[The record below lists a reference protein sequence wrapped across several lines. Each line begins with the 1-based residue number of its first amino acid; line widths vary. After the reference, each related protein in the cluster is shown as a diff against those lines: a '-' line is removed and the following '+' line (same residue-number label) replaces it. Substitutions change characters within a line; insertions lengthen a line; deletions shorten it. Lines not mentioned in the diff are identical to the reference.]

1 MAQIVRTIGPTTSS
15 TIPPCYR
22 LWPKIKIW
30 ACHKIFNNRVPYHF
44 LMRFFPNLESIYRMF
59 ISAEIHPSSVEDEII
74 FKQDMERLAQ
84 FFTNLSRTSSL
95 NSDSIKVSELNQLLR
110 PYQGLKIK
118 NSQKQFRVASS
129 Q

>member
-1 MAQIVRTIGPTTSS
+1 
-15 TIPPCYR
+15 
-22 LWPKIKIW
+22 
-30 ACHKIFNNRVPYHF
+30 
-44 LMRFFPNLESIYRMF
+44 MF

-84 FFTNLSRTSSL
+84 FFTNLSRTSFL

-110 PYQGLKIK
+110 SYQGLKIK